1 MPSNPIVHVIDD
13 DDAARDSLA
22 FLLRAAQVD
31 VRTYETAPA
40 FLASINRCCQ
50 DASSPTCECRG

>member
-1 MPSNPIVHVIDD
+1 MPSNLVVHVIDD
-13 DDAARDSLA
+13 DEAARNSLA

-40 FLASINRCCQ
+40 FLATIKSLLPGCVVTVRCR
-50 DASSPTCECRG
+50 T